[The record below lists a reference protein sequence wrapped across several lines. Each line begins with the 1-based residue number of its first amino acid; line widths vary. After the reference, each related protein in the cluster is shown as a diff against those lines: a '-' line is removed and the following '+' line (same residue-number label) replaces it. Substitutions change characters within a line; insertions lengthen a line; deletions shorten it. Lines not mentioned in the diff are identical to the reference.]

1 MSTGSEAAPRE
12 AAARVAEELARTG
25 DAVRERFLAQRR
37 VLSFAEYLALVASH
51 PLRHARDAATYLRD
65 AFDHFG
71 SYTLERPWGAGGEVR
86 RWALFDLPFAGEARA
101 ASERLVGHEELQNAV
116 YQALQSFHRE
126 GRPNRL
132 LLLHGPNGSAKSTF
146 AACLMA
152 ALEAYSRVDEG
163 ALYRFSWVFPR
174 GEKGKGIG
182 FRTGD
187 GGPAPGESYA
197 HLPEERIDAKLPSE
211 LRESPLLLL
220 PGPPRRR
227 LLADALEAAGT
238 PGARVPERIARGDLG
253 HRNRAIFDALLTA
266 YRGDLGRVL
275 AHVQVERWEI
285 SRRYRVGAVTIGP
298 EMAADAGERQLTA
311 ERSLGALPASLSA
324 LALYETQGELV
335 DGQGGLIEYSDL
347 LKRPL
352 DAWKYLLLAIETGEV
367 ALQRSTLALDSVL
380 LASSNELH
388 LRAFQEH
395 PEYHSFRGRLVRL
408 RVPYLRD
415 VAQEQGIYEAQI
427 APQIRM
433 EVAPHVT
440 FVGAL
445 WAVLTRLRRA
455 NADRY
460 EDRELGKL
468 AADLTPLEKADLF
481 TSGSVPRRF
490 DAEQTKL
497 LRAGAEAIYGER
509 RGGAD
514 YEGLV
519 GASPREMRML
529 FLDAVVSAEEDA
541 CLAPPALLERLE
553 AFCERD
559 DYEFL
564 KLAPDRGYHDAKAF
578 VEQARAR
585 WLDRVDE
592 ELRTST
598 GLVSEDQVR
607 ELFERYVLHASHWVK
622 SERVRNPLTGELEPP
637 DEDLLESVEEKLGAE
652 EGAAFRR
659 DLMSAVANWAIEHPG
674 EEAAPA
680 ALFPRHLETLEE
692 GYFEERRRQ
701 LKSLAEDALALL
713 RDDADA
719 LDAAARKAAERTV
732 NTLRSRY
739 GYGDA
744 GARIALGALLAARY
758 ADD

>member
-1 MSTGSEAAPRE
+1 MSVGDGRAAE
-12 AAARVAEELARTG
+12 DAAARRVGAELARTG
-25 DAVRERFLAQRR
+25 GEVRERFLAQRR
-37 VLSFAEYLALVASH
+37 VLSFAEYLALVAAH

-71 SYTLERPWGAGGEVR
+71 SYTLERPWGAGGKVR

-101 ASERLVGHEELQNAV
+101 ANERLVGHEALQNDV
-116 YQALQSFHRE
+116 YQALQSFCRE

-152 ALEAYSRVDEG
+152 ALEAYSRADEG

-182 FRTGD
+182 FRSGD
-187 GGPAPGESYA
+187 GSPAPGESYA

-220 PGPPRRR
+220 PGEPRRR
-227 LLADALEAAGT
+227 LLAEALEAQGT
-238 PGARVPERIARGDLG
+238 PDARVPERIARGSLG

-266 YRGDLGRVL
+266 CRGDLARVL
-275 AHVQVERWEI
+275 AHVQVERWEV
-285 SRRYRVGAVTIGP
+285 SRRYRQGAVTIGP

-311 ERSLGALPASLSA
+311 DRSLGSLPASLSA
-324 LALYETQGELV
+324 LSLYETQGELV

-395 PEYHSFRGRLVRL
+395 PDYHSFRGRLVRL

-415 VAQEQGIYEAQI
+415 VEQEKGIYEAQI
-427 APQIRM
+427 TPQIRL

-440 FVGAL
+440 YVGAL

-460 EDRELGKL
+460 DDREIGKL
-468 AADLTPLEKADLF
+468 AADLTPLEKAQLYAN
-481 TSGSVPRRF
+481 GAVPRRF
-490 DAEQTKL
+490 EGDQAKL

-509 RGGAD
+509 HGGGD

-529 FLDAVVSAEEDA
+529 FLDAVASAETDG
-541 CLAPPALLERLE
+541 CLAPPALLDRLE

-578 VEQARAR
+578 VAQAREC

-607 ELFERYVLHASHWVK
+607 ELFEHYVLHASHWVK
-622 SERVRNPLTGELEPP
+622 KERVRNPVTGELEAP
-637 DEDLLESVEEKLGAE
+637 DEELLSRVEEQLGAG
-652 EGAAFRR
+652 EGPAFRR

-680 ALFPRHLETLEE
+680 VLFPRHLETLGEAH
-692 GYFEERRRQ
+692 FRERRRQ
-701 LKSLAEDALALL
+701 LRDLAEDVLAHL
-713 RDDADA
+713 RGRTLEAN
-719 LDAAARKAAERTV
+719 AAAAAERTV
-732 NTLRSRY
+732 ATLESRF
-739 GYGDA
+739 GYGRA

-758 ADD
+758 ADE